1 MKKGIKRL
9 LKAVAK
15 RQQEANEIV
24 ELLRR
29 VV

>member
-1 MKKGIKRL
+1 MKEAIERL

-15 RQQEANEIV
+15 RQQKANEIV

-29 VV
+29 GV

>member
-1 MKKGIKRL
+1 MKEAIERL

-29 VV
+29 GV

>member
-1 MKKGIKRL
+1 MKKGIERL

-15 RQQEANEIV
+15 RQQEINEIV

-29 VV
+29 GV